1 MSNSNDQLQ
10 EIAKKVDALEASAI
24 ASNRNSILIYGII
37 ILIVGFYAIWVPN
50 TLKEA
55 TTPEVL
61 SSIIIDAAENA
72 LPTND
77 ELMLQAEGL
86 ANREINAGF
95 DRLQNEL
102 PKIKADLATKLDDNL
117 GDITEQFTDSLKE
130 DFAKIVKIAE
140 AQIKQDVDAVNDEN
154 ALEQL
159 SSDLAEGVNLQLQ
172 DSIDQHARFD
182 VLNSM
187 LDKLRDNKDLT
198 QQEMTQKKAIAY
210 AWLLANDDKYRDRL
224 ATKAF
229 QLVDKVHAPIEE

>member
-10 EIAKKVDALEASAI
+10 EIAKKVEALEASAV
-24 ASNRNSILIYGII
+24 ASNRNNILIYGFI

-77 ELMLQAEGL
+77 ELMAQAESL

-102 PKIKADLATKLDDNL
+102 PKIKADLATKLDNNL
-117 GDITEQFTDSLKE
+117 GDITEQFTDVLKE

-140 AQIKQDVDAVNDEN
+140 AQIKQDIDTVNDED

-159 SSDLAEGVNLQLQ
+159 STDLAEGVNLQLQ

-187 LDKLRDNKDLT
+187 LDKLRDNKNLT

-210 AWLLANDDKYRDRL
+210 AWLLANDEKYRDRL

-229 QLVDKVHAPIEE
+229 RLVDKAHAPIEE